1 VREGF
6 GTHTALP
13 AATTAASETRAL
25 PAPPGTDWA
34 RLHPLT
40 PVLRGWRAL
49 GLVAAITAQDGLRR
63 GGFSSTQFLLIVAIV
78 LPVSAFGGYLSW
90 LRRRWRVE
98 GGDLRLEYGIFTRKS
113 RRVPLARLQA
123 IDVVRPL
130 LARALGLAELRIE
143 VVGHGST
150 EANLAYLTEDE
161 ALTVRAHL
169 LDLAHRPV
177 GALRAAAA
185 PAQPVPSPDP
195 TPASAPAAPPA
206 APWGPQDEAVLATVP
221 ASRFVISLLLSAT
234 GAFAGLFVAAIAFA
248 TLVTPAA
255 AGAIV
260 AAMLPIGATLYYKFT
275 VEFGFTVSLSPQ
287 GVRLKHGLLDT
298 RHQTVPRGRVQAIR
312 VVEPFLWRRL
322 GWMRIEVDVAG
333 YRSKG
338 AGGAEERASI
348 GVLIPVAPRAEAQ
361 HLIQTVLPG
370 LRLEAI
376 QLTKP
381 PLRARWRAPLSW
393 QFLAGSFDHGWS
405 VTTYGRIRRVTDI
418 VPQDKLQS
426 VRLVSGPLQRRLRL
440 ATVHLDTA
448 GRNVHAAF
456 RHRDQQEAA
465 ELTDA
470 LAEVA
475 RSARSYNR

>member
-1 VREGF
+1 MRERF
-6 GTHTALP
+6 PADTAVS
-13 AATTAASETRAL
+13 TAAAPAL
-25 PAPPGTDWA
+25 SAVPGTEWA

-49 GLVAAITAQDGLRR
+49 GVVAAITAQDGLRR
-63 GGFSSTQFLLIVAIV
+63 GGFSSTQFLLIVAVV
-78 LPVSAFGGYLSW
+78 LPVSALAGYLSW

-130 LARALGLAELRIE
+130 IARALGLAELRIE
-143 VVGHGST
+143 VVGHGSG
-150 EANLAYLTEDE
+150 EANLAYLTEAE

-177 GALRAAAA
+177 GAPALPLQPAPSLIPAPIPAPLQASTAAA
-185 PAQPVPSPDP
+185 PS
-195 TPASAPAAPPA
+195 
-206 APWGPQDEAVLATVP
+206 WGAEDEAVLAIVP
-221 ASRFVISLLLSAT
+221 PARFVISLLISAT
-234 GAFAGLFVAAIAFA
+234 GGFAAVFVAAIAFA

-260 AAMLPIGATLYYKFT
+260 AAILPIGATLYYKFT

-312 VVEPFLWRRL
+312 VVEPLLWRRL
-322 GWMRIEVDVAG
+322 GWMRLEVDVAG
-333 YRSKG
+333 YRNKG
-338 AGGAEERASI
+338 AGGAEERTAI
-348 GVLIPVAPRAEAQ
+348 GVLIPVAPRAQAQ
-361 HLIQTVLPG
+361 RLIETVLPG
-370 LRLEAI
+370 LRLESI
-376 QLTKP
+376 RLTKP
-381 PLRARWRAPLSW
+381 PPRARWRAPLSY
-393 QFLAGSFDHGWS
+393 QFLAGAFDHGWS
-405 VTTYGRIRRVTDI
+405 VTTYGRIRRITDI

-426 VRLVSGPLQRRLRL
+426 VRLVAGPVQRRLGL

-448 GRNVHAAF
+448 GRNVHSAF

-470 LAEVA
+470 LAAAA
-475 RSARSYNR
+475 RAARAGGSYNR

>member
-1 VREGF
+1 MSDGF
-6 GTHTALP
+6 PAGTAIP
-13 AATTAASETRAL
+13 RVAAPQRT
-25 PAPPGTDWA
+25 APPGTDWS

-63 GGFSSTQFLLIVAIV
+63 GGFSSTQFLLIVVIV
-78 LPVSAFGGYLSW
+78 LPVSALAGYLSW

-130 LARALGLAELRIE
+130 IARALGLAELRIE
-143 VVGHGST
+143 VVGHGSG

-177 GALRAAAA
+177 GAPAQAPPPEAA
-185 PAQPVPSPDP
+185 PLAPG
-195 TPASAPAAPPA
+195 APA
-206 APWGPQDEAVLATVP
+206 WGAQDEAMLAAVP
-221 ASRFVISLLLSAT
+221 ASRFVLSLLLSST
-234 GAFAGLFVAAIAFA
+234 GAFAALFAAAIAVA

-287 GVRLKHGLLDT
+287 GVRLKHGMLDT

-322 GWMRIEVDVAG
+322 GWMRLEVDVAG
-333 YRSKG
+333 YRNRG
-338 AGGAEERASI
+338 AGGREERAAI
-348 GVLIPVAPRAEAQ
+348 GVLIPVAPRAEAER
-361 HLIQTVLPG
+361 LIETVLPG
-370 LRLEAI
+370 LRLESI
-376 QLTKP
+376 RLTKP
-381 PLRARWRAPLSW
+381 PPRARWRAPLSY
-393 QFLAGSFDHGWS
+393 QFLAGAFDHGWS
-405 VTTYGRIRRVTDI
+405 VTTYGRIRRITDV

-426 VRLVSGPLQRRLRL
+426 VRLVAGPLERRLRL

-456 RHRDQQEAA
+456 RHRDEREAA

-470 LAEVA
+470 LAAVA
-475 RSARSYNR
+475 RTARSYNR

>member
-1 VREGF
+1 M
-6 GTHTALP
+6 
-13 AATTAASETRAL
+13 
-25 PAPPGTDWA
+25 
-34 RLHPLT
+34 
-40 PVLRGWRAL
+40 
-49 GLVAAITAQDGLRR
+49 AAIAAQDGLRR
-63 GGFSSTQFLLIVAIV
+63 GGFSSTQFLLIVVIV
-78 LPVSAFGGYLSW
+78 LPVSALAGYLSW

-130 LARALGLAELRIE
+130 IARALGLAELRIE
-143 VVGHGST
+143 VVGHSSG
-150 EANLAYLTEDE
+150 EANLAYLTETE

-169 LDLAHRPV
+169 LDLAHRPA
-177 GALRAAAA
+177 GA
-185 PAQPVPSPDP
+185 P
-195 TPASAPAAPPA
+195 APPA
-206 APWGPQDEAVLATVP
+206 GAPEPVPTSAPSTAPPPSWGAEDEAVLATVP
-221 ASRFVISLLLSAT
+221 TGRFVISLLTSAT
-234 GAFAGLFVAAIAFA
+234 GGFAMLFLAAIAAA

-312 VVEPFLWRRL
+312 IVEPLFWRRL
-322 GWMRIEVDVAG
+322 GWMRLEVDVAG
-333 YRSKG
+333 YRNKG
-338 AGGAEERASI
+338 AGGAEDRAAI
-348 GVLIPVAPRAEAQ
+348 GVLIPVAPRAEAEM
-361 HLIQTVLPG
+361 LIETVLPG
-370 LRLEAI
+370 LRLDSFR
-376 QLTKP
+376 LTKP
-381 PLRARWRAPLSW
+381 PPRARWRAPLSYH
-393 QFLAGSFDHGWS
+393 FLAGAFDHGWS
-405 VTTYGRIRRVTDI
+405 VTSYGRIRRVTDV

-426 VRLVSGPLQRRLRL
+426 VRLVAGPVQRRLRL

-465 ELTDA
+465 ELTDS
-470 LAEVA
+470 LAQVA
-475 RSARSYNR
+475 RAARSYNR

>member
-1 VREGF
+1 
-6 GTHTALP
+6 
-13 AATTAASETRAL
+13 
-25 PAPPGTDWA
+25 
-34 RLHPLT
+34 
-40 PVLRGWRAL
+40 VLKGWRAL

-78 LPVSAFGGYLSW
+78 LPASALAGYLSW

-150 EANLAYLTEDE
+150 EANLAYLSEGE

-177 GALRAAAA
+177 GAPA
-185 PAQPVPSPDP
+185 PE
-195 TPASAPAAPPA
+195 APPA
-206 APWGPQDEAVLATVP
+206 VKAPQAASPPAGSWGSQDEAVLATVP
-221 ASRFVISLLLSAT
+221 TSRFVISLLISAT
-234 GAFAGLFVAAIAFA
+234 GAFAVVFIAAIVFA
-248 TLVTPAA
+248 ALITPAGG
-255 AGAIV
+255 GAIL
-260 AAMLPIGATLYYKFT
+260 AAILPVGATLYYKFT

-312 VVEPFLWRRL
+312 IVEPLLWRRL
-322 GWMRIEVDVAG
+322 GWMRLEVDVAG
-333 YRSKG
+333 YRGRG
-338 AGGAEERASI
+338 AGGAEERAAN
-348 GVLIPVAPRAEAQ
+348 GVLIPVAPRAEAE
-361 HLIQTVLPG
+361 HLIQTILPG

-376 QLTKP
+376 HVTKP

-393 QFLAGSFDHGWS
+393 HFLAGSFDHGWS
-405 VTTYGRIRRVTDI
+405 VTTYGRIKRVTDV

-465 ELTDA
+465 ALTDA

-475 RSARSYNR
+475 RTARSAGRTTDS